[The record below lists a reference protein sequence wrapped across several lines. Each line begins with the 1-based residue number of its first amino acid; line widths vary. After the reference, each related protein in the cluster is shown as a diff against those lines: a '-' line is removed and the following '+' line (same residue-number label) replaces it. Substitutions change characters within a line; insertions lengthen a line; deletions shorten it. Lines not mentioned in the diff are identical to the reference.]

1 MKPLNTERAGRE
13 MLKWMDHIY
22 ADETLEN
29 ADQIRDRLNQN
40 KLTPGIYLL
49 TLSHNP
55 GHLMEI
61 LPAVSLKQSCVRELC
76 PEIFG
81 VAASKDSAME
91 LSCRILKEVYD
102 ATGTFD
108 VKNYLKNR

>member
-1 MKPLNTERAGRE
+1 

-22 ADETLEN
+22 VDELLEN
-29 ADQIRDRLNQN
+29 EDRIRNRLDQN

-49 TLSHNP
+49 TFSHHP

-61 LPAVSLKQSCVRELC
+61 LPAVSLKQRGARELC

-81 VAASKDSAME
+81 MAGSKNAAIDLACSV
-91 LSCRILKEVYD
+91 LKEVYD
-102 ATGTFD
+102 ATGAFD
-108 VKNYLKNR
+108 IKNYLKNR